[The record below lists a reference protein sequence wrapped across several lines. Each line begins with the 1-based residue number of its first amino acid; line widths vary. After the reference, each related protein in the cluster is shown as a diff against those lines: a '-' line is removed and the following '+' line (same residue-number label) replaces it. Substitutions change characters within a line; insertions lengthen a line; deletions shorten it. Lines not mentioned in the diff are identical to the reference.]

1 MKGSIAGNG
10 KIALHFW
17 RSADMDEKAIKT
29 QKVAE
34 LAISL
39 FMIVFSIVML
49 HVAFTAPVPSR
60 LGSSDIA
67 PMTAPK
73 FILAIL
79 LILSVVQLFKSIK
92 WFMANKLPGI
102 KVRFLEGKSAVILI
116 TLFVYVFLW
125 NTIGFI
131 ISSFIMFVFTVK
143 YLEPK
148 RDLKKVI
155 LFGVLFVAGVA
166 FLFGYVFRITLGEPL
181 FDMLLRYFM

>member
-1 MKGSIAGNG
+1 
-10 KIALHFW
+10 
-17 RSADMDEKAIKT
+17 MDDNAIKT

-34 LAISL
+34 IAISSFL
-39 FMIVFSIVML
+39 VVFSSVML
-49 HVAFTAPVPSR
+49 YFAFTAPVPSR
-60 LGSSDIA
+60 LSGSEIA

-73 FILAIL
+73 YILAIL
-79 LILSVVQLFKSIK
+79 LILSAVQLRRSIK
-92 WFMANKLPGI
+92 WLLANKLPGT

-155 LFGVLFVAGVA
+155 LFGVLFVAGVQ

-181 FDMLLRYFM
+181 FDMLLRYFR

>member
-1 MKGSIAGNG
+1 MDNK
-10 KIALHFW
+10 
-17 RSADMDEKAIKT
+17 DEKAIKT

-34 LAISL
+34 ILVSS
-39 FMIVFSIVML
+39 FMIGLSIFML
-49 HVAFTAPVPSR
+49 YSAFTAPVPSR
-60 LGSSDIA
+60 LRSTEIA

-79 LILSVVQLFKSIK
+79 LILSVIQFYRSVK

-131 ISSFIMFVFTVK
+131 ISSLVVFVFTVK

-148 RDLKKVI
+148 RDLKKII
-155 LFGVLFVAGVA
+155 LFGVLFVAVIQ
-166 FLFGYVFRITLGEPL
+166 FLFGYVFKITLGEPL
-181 FDMLLRYFM
+181 FNMILRYFR